1 LGTDPY
7 MLRAMSRL
15 SVSSLILLLLLPAVA
30 FAAPAPKQ
38 RHPGHVKRWNYG
50 FLPGYHQPPSNTIPI
65 LGPVGSVRRNSPDY
79 VPSYYGYDG
88 NRYYFGEP
96 GFWRGRYNGGS
107 YGPCWTITPIGR
119 VWNCGQ

>member
-1 LGTDPY
+1 
-7 MLRAMSRL
+7 MLPAMSRL

-30 FAAPAPKQ
+30 FAAPAAHKQ
-38 RHPGHVKRWNYG
+38 RRAAHIKRWNYG

-65 LGPVGSVRRNSPDY
+65 QGPVGTVRRNSPAY

-96 GFWRGRYNGGS
+96 GFSRGRYNGGS

-119 VWNCGQ
+119 VWNCG